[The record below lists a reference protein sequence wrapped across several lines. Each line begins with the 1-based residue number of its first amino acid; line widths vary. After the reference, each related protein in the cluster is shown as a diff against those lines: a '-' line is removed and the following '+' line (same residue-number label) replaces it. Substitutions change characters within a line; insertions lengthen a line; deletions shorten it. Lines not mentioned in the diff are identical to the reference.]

1 MATFNGV
8 DVSKYQG
15 TIDWAKVGESGVRF
29 AILRASIGNMADAM
43 LRTNLAGCAAA
54 GIPPGFYHFCKSVD
68 AHGAREEAA
77 VFLEAIAG
85 AKPEYPI
92 FCDIEL
98 LTQTSLSAK
107 EQMDIIDA
115 FFEKALE
122 KGYLCGVYSFKAN
135 LEKILASEAARL
147 KKYEIWCAQW
157 AGKNTLEEVSGLWQY
172 SSKGAVPGIGT
183 AVDLNTAYKDY
194 PAIVRERGKNG
205 FPKQEPEDPCAAL
218 RAERDAL
225 AEKLRKIAGIL
236 G

>member
-1 MATFNGV
+1 MTTFDGV

-15 TIDWAKVGESGVRF
+15 TIDWAKAAESGVQF
-29 AILRASIGNMADAM
+29 AILRASIGNAADPM
-43 LRTNLAGCAAA
+43 LKANLAGCAAA
-54 GIPPGFYHFCKSVD
+54 GIPVGFYHFCKSAD
-68 AHGAREEAA
+68 ARGAREEGA

-98 LTQTSLSAK
+98 AVQTALSAA
-107 EQMDIIDA
+107 EQMEIADA
-115 FFEKALE
+115 FFERALE
-122 KGYLCGVYSFKAN
+122 QGYLCGIYSFKAN

-157 AGKNTLEEVSGLWQY
+157 AGKNALAEESGLWQR
-172 SSKGAVPGIGT
+172 SSKGVVPGIGT
-183 AVDLNTAYKDY
+183 VVDLNTAYKDY
-194 PAIVRERGKNG
+194 PALVRERGKNG
-205 FPKQEPEDPCAAL
+205 FPKQEPEDPCAVL

-225 AEKLRKIAGIL
+225 AEKLRKIAEIL